1 MFRNFQHKLFFFALR
16 GLVGVGEASYSTIAP
31 TIIGDIFSEDKRT
44 VALGVFYFAIPI
56 GSGLGYMVGA
66 GLSSLFKGWW
76 WALRLTPI
84 LGTVAIVLIMCVLR
98 EPPRGQADGGVQLS
112 RTSMIEDLRDLFTN
126 KSFILS
132 TLGFTAATFALG
144 AMSWWA
150 PNFMVRAQEV
160 HSPGQS
166 NTK

>member
-1 MFRNFQHKLFFFALR
+1 MRA
-16 GLVGVGEASYSTIAP
+16 LVGVGEASYSTIAP

-44 VALGVFYFAIPI
+44 IALGVFYYAIPI

-66 GLSSLFKGWW
+66 GLSSLFGNWY
-76 WALRLTPI
+76 WALRMTPI
-84 LGTVAIVLIMCVLR
+84 LGTVAIVLILTVLR

-112 RTSMIEDLRDLFTN
+112 STSLLEDLRDLFSN

-150 PNFMVRAQEV
+150 PNFMVRAQNVRDKDSETT
-160 HSPGQS
+160 Q
-166 NTK
+166 